1 MHCLEGPKVERQ
13 VLDTVRAAM
22 VKVHARG
29 YFGPRAACQ
38 GPGPD
43 RAPRAARPSHLGS
56 TPDRPPGPRD
66 VRPPPRGAPKDYI
79 SRQASCRW
87 RNTSGPRPTVA
98 GPHFPAILAL
108 LVTPRIWAV
117 PASGLCGWRVTFWE
131 AFPAKYEGPVPSPV
145 PTALPR
151 CLPGPRCPEIGH
163 SSQHAL
169 SACGSGLDGPP
180 LPGSQVEGSGLS
192 AAYQGA

>member
-66 VRPPPRGAPKDYI
+66 VRPPPRGAPE
-79 SRQASCRW
+79 
-87 RNTSGPRPTVA
+87 GL
-98 GPHFPAILAL
+98 HFPASLVPMAQHFRPAPHCSRPTLPSNPSAPRNAADLGGACVWTVWLARNFL
-108 LVTPRIWAV
+108 
-117 PASGLCGWRVTFWE
+117 
-131 AFPAKYEGPVPSPV
+131 
-145 PTALPR
+145 
-151 CLPGPRCPEIGH
+151 
-163 SSQHAL
+163 
-169 SACGSGLDGPP
+169 GSV
-180 LPGSQVEGSGLS
+180 SC
-192 AAYQGA
+192 